1 MANTATAEAK
11 KTSAKKPAAKK
22 AAVKKNTKTGKKYL
36 VIVESPAKAA
46 TIGKFLGNNYKIE
59 ASMGHIRDMP
69 KSQMGIDFEND
80 FEPKYIT
87 IRGKGELLSKLRKDA
102 KTADKVY
109 LATDPDREGEAIS
122 WHLLHALNLGEE
134 KPISRITFNEITK
147 TAVKKSITEAR
158 DIDMDLVDAQQARRV
173 LDRMVGYTVS
183 DLLWKK
189 VKKGLSGGRVQ
200 SVALRLICDREEEI
214 RDFIPEEYWTLGAKL
229 KDDED
234 KSFEAKFYGKGNEK
248 IELANEGET
257 NAVLQGL
264 EDKEFQVKEVKTGS
278 RQKKPVAPFT
288 TSTMQQEASKHLNMA
303 TQKTMMIAQQLY
315 EGVNVKG
322 EGTVGLVSY
331 IRTDSFRISDEAYEA
346 AVAFIKETY
355 GEDFVNPE
363 RIIYKSK
370 GKTQDAHEAIRPTN
384 VNRTP
389 ESIKD
394 SLSKDQ
400 YRLYRLIWE
409 RFVASQMS
417 SAQYDT
423 LSVKLLAGEYSFRA
437 SGSHLRF
444 AGFLEVYNKG
454 EEEDEKVIPK
464 LTEGD
469 KLQAEKLLPEQHF
482 TQPPARFTDASLIK
496 TLEEIGVGRPS
507 TYAPTLTTIQARHY
521 VTKEAKN
528 LFPTELGELVNDIMR
543 HYFPDIVDIDFTAHM
558 EERLDDVEM
567 GKEEW
572 KQIIRDFY
580 PGFKESVEN
589 AVEKLEKVE
598 IKDEESDVVCEK
610 CGRKMVIKYG
620 RYGKFLAC
628 PGFPECQNAKPYFEE
643 AGVNCPECGGKVLI
657 KKTKKGRVYYGC
669 EHHPECGFMSWNKPT
684 GEKCPRCGAFL
695 EEKGRKNPK
704 IVCSNEK
711 CGYVQEKPVEETAE
725 A

>member
-1 MANTATAEAK
+1 MAKTATAEKEAK
-11 KTSAKKPAAKK
+11 KTTKKKATVKK
-22 AAVKKNTKTGKKYL
+22 AAKTGKKYL

-59 ASMGHIRDMP
+59 ASMGHVRDMP
-69 KSQMGIDFEND
+69 KSQMGIDFEHD

-87 IRGKGELLSKLRKDA
+87 IRGKGELLGKLRKDA
-102 KTADKVY
+102 KAADKVY

-173 LDRMVGYTVS
+173 LDRVVGYTIS

-200 SVALRLICDREEEI
+200 SVALRLICDREGEI
-214 RDFIPEEYWTLGAKL
+214 REFIPEEYWTLGAKL
-229 KDDED
+229 KDADG
-234 KSFEAKFYGKGNEK
+234 KVFEAKFYGKGETK
-248 IELANEGET
+248 TELANEAET
-257 NAVLQGL
+257 NEVLDGLKGKDFAVT
-264 EDKEFQVKEVKTGS
+264 DVKTGS

-355 GEDFVNPE
+355 GDAFVNPE
-363 RIIYKSK
+363 RIVYKSK

-384 VNRTP
+384 VSRTP

-400 YRLYRLIWE
+400 YRLYKLIWE

-417 SAQYDT
+417 PAVYDT
-423 LSVKLLAGEYSFRA
+423 LSVKLSAGDYTFRA
-437 SGSHLRF
+437 SGSRLRF
-444 AGFLEVYNKG
+444 SGFLEAYSKG

-464 LTEGD
+464 LTQGD
-469 KLQAEKLLPEQHF
+469 ILQAEQLLPEQHF
-482 TQPPARFTDASLIK
+482 TQPPARYTDASLIK

-528 LFPTELGELVNDIMR
+528 LFPTELGEMVDEIMKT
-543 HYFPDIVDIDFTAHM
+543 YFPDIVDIDFTANM
-558 EERLDDVEM
+558 EKRLDDAEM

-580 PGFKESVEN
+580 PDFKKSVEN
-589 AVEKLEKVE
+589 AAEKLEKIE
-598 IKDEESDVVCEK
+598 IKDEETDIICEK
-610 CGRKMVIKYG
+610 CGRNMVIKYG

-657 KKTKKGRVYYGC
+657 KKTKKGRIYYGC
-669 EHHPECGFMSWNKPT
+669 EHNGDGCDFMSWNKPT
-684 GEKCPRCGAFL
+684 GEKCPECGAFL

-711 CGYVQEKPVEETAE
+711 CGYMKEKPAEEE
-725 A
+725 NEE

>member
-1 MANTATAEAK
+1 MAKTATAEKEAK
-11 KTSAKKPAAKK
+11 KTTKKKATVKK
-22 AAVKKNTKTGKKYL
+22 AAKTGKKYL

-59 ASMGHIRDMP
+59 ASMGHVRDMP
-69 KSQMGIDFEND
+69 KSQMGIDFEHD

-87 IRGKGELLSKLRKDA
+87 IRGKGELLGKLRKDA
-102 KTADKVY
+102 KAADKVY

-173 LDRMVGYTVS
+173 LDRVVGYTIS

-200 SVALRLICDREEEI
+200 SVALRLICDREGEI
-214 RDFIPEEYWTLGAKL
+214 REFIPEEYWTLGAKL
-229 KDDED
+229 KDADG
-234 KSFEAKFYGKGNEK
+234 KGFEAKFYGKGETK
-248 IELANEGET
+248 TELANEAET
-257 NAVLQGL
+257 NEVLDGLKGKDFAVT
-264 EDKEFQVKEVKTGS
+264 DVKTGS

-355 GEDFVNPE
+355 GDAFVNPE
-363 RIIYKSK
+363 RIVYKSK

-384 VNRTP
+384 VSRTP

-400 YRLYRLIWE
+400 YRLYKLIWE

-417 SAQYDT
+417 PAVYDT
-423 LSVKLLAGEYSFRA
+423 LSVKLSAGDYTFRA
-437 SGSHLRF
+437 SGSRLRF
-444 AGFLEVYNKG
+444 SGFLEAYSKG

-464 LTEGD
+464 LTQGD
-469 KLQAEKLLPEQHF
+469 ILQAEQLLPEQHF
-482 TQPPARFTDASLIK
+482 TQPPARYTDASLIK

-528 LFPTELGELVNDIMR
+528 LFPTELGEMVDEIMKT
-543 HYFPDIVDIDFTAHM
+543 YFPDIVDIDFTANM
-558 EERLDDVEM
+558 EKRLDDVEM

-580 PGFKESVEN
+580 PDFKKSVEN
-589 AVEKLEKVE
+589 AAEKLEKIE
-598 IKDEESDVVCEK
+598 IKDEETDIICEK
-610 CGRKMVIKYG
+610 CGRNMVIKYG

-628 PGFPECQNAKPYFEE
+628 PGVPECQNAKPYFEE

-657 KKTKKGRVYYGC
+657 KKTKKGRIYYGC
-669 EHHPECGFMSWNKPT
+669 EHNGDGCDFMSWNKPT
-684 GEKCPRCGAFL
+684 GEKCPECGAFL

-711 CGYVQEKPVEETAE
+711 CGYMKEKPAEEE
-725 A
+725 NEE

>member
-1 MANTATAEAK
+1 MAKTATAEKEAK
-11 KTSAKKPAAKK
+11 KTTKKKATVKK
-22 AAVKKNTKTGKKYL
+22 AAKTGKKYL

-59 ASMGHIRDMP
+59 ASMGHVRDMP
-69 KSQMGIDFEND
+69 KSQMGIDFEHD

-87 IRGKGELLSKLRKDA
+87 IRGKGELLGKLRKDA
-102 KTADKVY
+102 KAADKVY

-173 LDRMVGYTVS
+173 LDRVVGYTIS

-200 SVALRLICDREEEI
+200 SVALRLICDREGEI
-214 RDFIPEEYWTLGAKL
+214 REFIPEEYWTLGAKL
-229 KDDED
+229 KDADG
-234 KSFEAKFYGKGNEK
+234 KVFEAKFYGKGETK
-248 IELANEGET
+248 TELANEAET
-257 NAVLQGL
+257 NEVLDGLKGKDFAVT
-264 EDKEFQVKEVKTGS
+264 DVKTGS

-355 GEDFVNPE
+355 GDAFVNPE
-363 RIIYKSK
+363 RIVYKSK

-384 VNRTP
+384 VSRTP

-400 YRLYRLIWE
+400 YRLYKLIWE

-417 SAQYDT
+417 PAVYDT
-423 LSVKLLAGEYSFRA
+423 LSVKLAAGDYTFRA
-437 SGSHLRF
+437 SGSRLRF
-444 AGFLEVYNKG
+444 SGFLEAYSKG

-464 LTEGD
+464 LTQGD
-469 KLQAEKLLPEQHF
+469 ILQAEQLLPEQHF
-482 TQPPARFTDASLIK
+482 TQPPARYTDASLIK

-528 LFPTELGELVNDIMR
+528 LFPTELGEMVDEIMKT
-543 HYFPDIVDIDFTAHM
+543 YFPDIVDIDFTANM
-558 EERLDDVEM
+558 EKRLDDVEM

-580 PGFKESVEN
+580 PDFKKSVEN
-589 AVEKLEKVE
+589 AAEKLEKIE
-598 IKDEESDVVCEK
+598 IKDEETDIVCEK
-610 CGRKMVIKYG
+610 CGRNMVIKYG

-657 KKTKKGRVYYGC
+657 KKTKKGRIYYGC
-669 EHHPECGFMSWNKPT
+669 EHNGDGCDFMSWNKPT
-684 GEKCPRCGAFL
+684 GEKCPECGAFL

-711 CGYVQEKPVEETAE
+711 CGYMKEKPSEEE
-725 A
+725 NEE

>member
-1 MANTATAEAK
+1 MAKTATAEKEAK
-11 KTSAKKPAAKK
+11 KTTKKKATVKK
-22 AAVKKNTKTGKKYL
+22 AAKTGKKYL

-59 ASMGHIRDMP
+59 ASMGHVRDMP
-69 KSQMGIDFEND
+69 KSQMGIDFEHD

-87 IRGKGELLSKLRKDA
+87 IRGKGELLGKLRKDA
-102 KTADKVY
+102 KAADKVY

-173 LDRMVGYTVS
+173 LDRVVGYTIS

-200 SVALRLICDREEEI
+200 SVALRLICDREGEI
-214 RDFIPEEYWTLGAKL
+214 REFIPEEYWTLGAKL
-229 KDDED
+229 KDADG
-234 KSFEAKFYGKGNEK
+234 KGFEAKFYGKGETK
-248 IELANEGET
+248 TELANEAET
-257 NAVLQGL
+257 NEVLDGLKGKDFAVT
-264 EDKEFQVKEVKTGS
+264 DVKTGS

-355 GEDFVNPE
+355 GDAFVNPE
-363 RIIYKSK
+363 RIVYKSK

-384 VNRTP
+384 VSRTP

-400 YRLYRLIWE
+400 YRLYKLIWE

-417 SAQYDT
+417 PAVYDT
-423 LSVKLLAGEYSFRA
+423 LSVKLSAGDYTFRA
-437 SGSHLRF
+437 SGSRLRF
-444 AGFLEVYNKG
+444 SGFLEAYSKG

-464 LTEGD
+464 LTQGD
-469 KLQAEKLLPEQHF
+469 ILQAEQLLPEQHF
-482 TQPPARFTDASLIK
+482 TQPPARYTDASLIK

-528 LFPTELGELVNDIMR
+528 LFPTELGEMVDEIMKT
-543 HYFPDIVDIDFTAHM
+543 YFPDIVDIDFTANM
-558 EERLDDVEM
+558 EKRLDDVEM

-580 PGFKESVEN
+580 PDFKKSVEN
-589 AVEKLEKVE
+589 AAEKLEKIE
-598 IKDEESDVVCEK
+598 IKDEETDIVCEK
-610 CGRKMVIKYG
+610 CGRNMVIKYG

-657 KKTKKGRVYYGC
+657 KKTKRGRIYYGC
-669 EHHPECGFMSWNKPT
+669 EHNGDGCDFMSWSKPT
-684 GEKCPRCGAFL
+684 GEKCPECGAFL

-711 CGYVQEKPVEETAE
+711 CGYMKEKPAEEE
-725 A
+725 NEE

>member
-1 MANTATAEAK
+1 MAKTATAEKEAK
-11 KTSAKKPAAKK
+11 KTTKKKATVKK
-22 AAVKKNTKTGKKYL
+22 AAKTGKKYL

-59 ASMGHIRDMP
+59 ASMGHVRDMP
-69 KSQMGIDFEND
+69 KSQMGIDFEHD

-87 IRGKGELLSKLRKDA
+87 IRGKGELLGKLRKDA
-102 KTADKVY
+102 KAADKVY

-173 LDRMVGYTVS
+173 LDRVVGYTIS

-200 SVALRLICDREEEI
+200 SVALRLICDREGEI
-214 RDFIPEEYWTLGAKL
+214 REFIPEEYWTLGAKL
-229 KDDED
+229 KDADG
-234 KSFEAKFYGKGNEK
+234 KGFEAKFYGKGETK
-248 IELANEGET
+248 TELANEAET
-257 NAVLQGL
+257 NEVLDGLKGKDFAVT
-264 EDKEFQVKEVKTGS
+264 DVKTGS

-315 EGVNVKG
+315 EGVNVKD

-355 GEDFVNPE
+355 GDAFVNPE
-363 RIIYKSK
+363 RIVYKSK

-384 VNRTP
+384 VSRTP

-400 YRLYRLIWE
+400 YRLYKLIWE

-417 SAQYDT
+417 PAVYDT
-423 LSVKLLAGEYSFRA
+423 LSVKLSAGDYTFRA
-437 SGSHLRF
+437 SGSRLRF
-444 AGFLEVYNKG
+444 SGFLEAYSKG

-464 LTEGD
+464 LTQGD
-469 KLQAEKLLPEQHF
+469 ILQAEQLLPEQHF
-482 TQPPARFTDASLIK
+482 TQPPARYTDASLIK

-528 LFPTELGELVNDIMR
+528 LFPTELGEMVDEIMKT
-543 HYFPDIVDIDFTAHM
+543 YFPDIVDIDFTANM
-558 EERLDDVEM
+558 EKRLDDVEM

-580 PGFKESVEN
+580 PDFKKSVEN
-589 AVEKLEKVE
+589 AAEKLEKIE
-598 IKDEESDVVCEK
+598 IKDEETDIICEK
-610 CGRKMVIKYG
+610 CGRNMVIKYG

-657 KKTKKGRVYYGC
+657 KKTKKGRIYYGC
-669 EHHPECGFMSWNKPT
+669 EHNGDGCDFMSWNKPT
-684 GEKCPRCGAFL
+684 GEKCPECGAFL

-711 CGYVQEKPVEETAE
+711 CGYMKEKPAEEE
-725 A
+725 NEE

>member
-1 MANTATAEAK
+1 MAKTATAEKEAK
-11 KTSAKKPAAKK
+11 KTTKKKATVKK
-22 AAVKKNTKTGKKYL
+22 AAKTGKKYL

-59 ASMGHIRDMP
+59 ASMGHVRDMP
-69 KSQMGIDFEND
+69 KSQMGIDFEHD

-87 IRGKGELLSKLRKDA
+87 IRGKGELLGKLRKDA
-102 KTADKVY
+102 KAADKVY

-173 LDRMVGYTVS
+173 LDRVVGYTIS

-200 SVALRLICDREEEI
+200 SVALRLICDREGEI
-214 RDFIPEEYWTLGAKL
+214 REFIPEEYWTLGAKL
-229 KDDED
+229 KDADG
-234 KSFEAKFYGKGNEK
+234 KVFEAKFYGKGETK
-248 IELANEGET
+248 TELANEAET
-257 NAVLQGL
+257 NEVLDGLKGKDFAVT
-264 EDKEFQVKEVKTGS
+264 DVKTGS

-355 GEDFVNPE
+355 GDAFVNPE
-363 RIIYKSK
+363 RIVYKSK

-384 VNRTP
+384 VSRTP
-389 ESIKD
+389 ESITD

-400 YRLYRLIWE
+400 YRLYKLIWE

-417 SAQYDT
+417 PAVYDT
-423 LSVKLLAGEYSFRA
+423 LSVKLSAGDYTFRA
-437 SGSHLRF
+437 SGSRLRF
-444 AGFLEVYNKG
+444 SGFLEAYSKG

-464 LTEGD
+464 LTQGD
-469 KLQAEKLLPEQHF
+469 ILQAEQLLPEQHF
-482 TQPPARFTDASLIK
+482 TQPPARYTDASLIK

-528 LFPTELGELVNDIMR
+528 LFPTELGEMVDEIMKT
-543 HYFPDIVDIDFTAHM
+543 YFPDIVDIDFTANM
-558 EERLDDVEM
+558 EKRLDDVEM

-580 PGFKESVEN
+580 PDFKKSVEN
-589 AVEKLEKVE
+589 AAEKLEKIE
-598 IKDEESDVVCEK
+598 IKDEETDIICEK
-610 CGRKMVIKYG
+610 CGRNMVIKYG

-657 KKTKKGRVYYGC
+657 KKTKKGRIYYGC
-669 EHHPECGFMSWNKPT
+669 EHNGDGCDFMSWNKPT
-684 GEKCPRCGAFL
+684 GEKCPECGAFL

-711 CGYVQEKPVEETAE
+711 CGYMKEKPAEEE
-725 A
+725 NEE

>member
-1 MANTATAEAK
+1 MAKTATAEKEAK
-11 KTSAKKPAAKK
+11 KTTKKKATVKK
-22 AAVKKNTKTGKKYL
+22 AAKTGKKYL

-59 ASMGHIRDMP
+59 ASMGHVRDMP
-69 KSQMGIDFEND
+69 KSQMGIDFEHD

-87 IRGKGELLSKLRKDA
+87 IRGKGELLGKLRKDA
-102 KTADKVY
+102 KAADKVY

-147 TAVKKSITEAR
+147 TAVKKSITAAR

-173 LDRMVGYTVS
+173 LDRVVGYTIS

-200 SVALRLICDREEEI
+200 SVALRLICDREGEI
-214 RDFIPEEYWTLGAKL
+214 REFIPEEYWTLGAKL
-229 KDDED
+229 KDADG
-234 KSFEAKFYGKGNEK
+234 KGFEAKFYGKGETK
-248 IELANEGET
+248 TELANEAET
-257 NAVLQGL
+257 NEVLDGLKGKDFAVT
-264 EDKEFQVKEVKTGS
+264 DVKTGS

-355 GEDFVNPE
+355 GDAFVNPE
-363 RIIYKSK
+363 RIVYKSK

-384 VNRTP
+384 VSRTP

-400 YRLYRLIWE
+400 YRLYKLIWE

-417 SAQYDT
+417 PAVYDT
-423 LSVKLLAGEYSFRA
+423 LSVKLSAGDYTFRA
-437 SGSHLRF
+437 SGSRLRF
-444 AGFLEVYNKG
+444 SGFLEAYSKG

-464 LTEGD
+464 LTQGD
-469 KLQAEKLLPEQHF
+469 ILQAEQLLPEQHF
-482 TQPPARFTDASLIK
+482 TQPPARYTDASLIK

-528 LFPTELGELVNDIMR
+528 LFPTELGEMVDEIMKT
-543 HYFPDIVDIDFTAHM
+543 YFPDIVDIDFTANM
-558 EERLDDVEM
+558 EKRLDDVEM

-580 PGFKESVEN
+580 PDFKKSVEN
-589 AVEKLEKVE
+589 AAEKLEKIE
-598 IKDEESDVVCEK
+598 IKDEETDIVCEK
-610 CGRKMVIKYG
+610 CGRNMVIKYG

-657 KKTKKGRVYYGC
+657 KKTKRGRIYYGC
-669 EHHPECGFMSWNKPT
+669 EHNGDGCDFMSWNKPT
-684 GEKCPRCGAFL
+684 GEKCPECGAFL

-711 CGYVQEKPVEETAE
+711 CGYMKEKPAEEE
-725 A
+725 NEE

>member
-1 MANTATAEAK
+1 MAKTATAEKEAK
-11 KTSAKKPAAKK
+11 KTTKKKATVKK
-22 AAVKKNTKTGKKYL
+22 AAKTGKKYL

-59 ASMGHIRDMP
+59 ASMGHVRDMP
-69 KSQMGIDFEND
+69 KSQMGIDFEHD

-87 IRGKGELLSKLRKDA
+87 IRGKGELLGKLRKDA
-102 KTADKVY
+102 KAADKVY

-173 LDRMVGYTVS
+173 LDRVVGYTIS

-200 SVALRLICDREEEI
+200 SVALRLICDREGEI
-214 RDFIPEEYWTLGAKL
+214 CEFIPEEYWTLGAKL
-229 KDDED
+229 KDADG
-234 KSFEAKFYGKGNEK
+234 KVFEAKFYGKGETK
-248 IELANEGET
+248 TELANEAET
-257 NAVLQGL
+257 NEVLDGLKDKDFAVT
-264 EDKEFQVKEVKTGS
+264 DVKTGS

-355 GEDFVNPE
+355 GDAFVNPE
-363 RIIYKSK
+363 RIVYKSK

-384 VNRTP
+384 VSRTP

-400 YRLYRLIWE
+400 YRLYKLIWE

-417 SAQYDT
+417 PAVYDT
-423 LSVKLLAGEYSFRA
+423 LSVKLAAGDYTFRA
-437 SGSHLRF
+437 SGSRLRF
-444 AGFLEVYNKG
+444 SGFLEAYSKG

-464 LTEGD
+464 LTQGD
-469 KLQAEKLLPEQHF
+469 ILQAEQLLPEQHF
-482 TQPPARFTDASLIK
+482 TQPPARYTDASLIK

-528 LFPTELGELVNDIMR
+528 LFPTELGEMVDEIMKT
-543 HYFPDIVDIDFTAHM
+543 YFPDIVDIDFTANM
-558 EERLDDVEM
+558 EKRLDDVEM

-580 PGFKESVEN
+580 PDFKKSVEN
-589 AVEKLEKVE
+589 AAEKLEKIE
-598 IKDEESDVVCEK
+598 IKDEETDIVCEK
-610 CGRKMVIKYG
+610 CGRNMVIKYG

-657 KKTKKGRVYYGC
+657 KKTKKGRIYYGC
-669 EHHPECGFMSWNKPT
+669 EHNGDGCDFMSWNKPT
-684 GEKCPRCGAFL
+684 GEKCPECGAFL

-711 CGYVQEKPVEETAE
+711 CGYMKEKPVEEE
-725 A
+725 NEE

>member
-1 MANTATAEAK
+1 MAKTATAEKEAK
-11 KTSAKKPAAKK
+11 KTTKKKATVKK
-22 AAVKKNTKTGKKYL
+22 AAKTGKKYL

-59 ASMGHIRDMP
+59 ASMGHVRDMP
-69 KSQMGIDFEND
+69 KSQMGIDFEHD

-87 IRGKGELLSKLRKDA
+87 IRGKGELLGKLRKDA
-102 KTADKVY
+102 KAADKVY

-173 LDRMVGYTVS
+173 LDRVVGYTIS

-200 SVALRLICDREEEI
+200 SVALRLICDREGEI
-214 RDFIPEEYWTLGAKL
+214 REFIPEEYWTLGAKL
-229 KDDED
+229 KDADG
-234 KSFEAKFYGKGNEK
+234 KVFEAKFYGKGETK
-248 IELANEGET
+248 TELANEAET
-257 NAVLQGL
+257 NEVLDGLKGKDFAVT
-264 EDKEFQVKEVKTGS
+264 DVKTGS

-355 GEDFVNPE
+355 GDAFVNPE
-363 RIIYKSK
+363 RIVYKSK

-384 VNRTP
+384 VSRTP

-400 YRLYRLIWE
+400 YRLYKLIWE

-417 SAQYDT
+417 PAVYDT
-423 LSVKLLAGEYSFRA
+423 LSVKLSAGDYTFRA
-437 SGSHLRF
+437 SGSRLRF
-444 AGFLEVYNKG
+444 SGFLEAYSKG

-464 LTEGD
+464 LTQGD
-469 KLQAEKLLPEQHF
+469 ILQAEHLLPEQHF
-482 TQPPARFTDASLIK
+482 TQPPARYTDASLIK

-528 LFPTELGELVNDIMR
+528 LFPTELGEMVDEIMKT
-543 HYFPDIVDIDFTAHM
+543 YFPDIVDIDFTANM
-558 EERLDDVEM
+558 EKRLDDVEM

-580 PGFKESVEN
+580 PDFKKSVEN
-589 AVEKLEKVE
+589 AAEKLEKIE
-598 IKDEESDVVCEK
+598 IKDEETDIVCEK
-610 CGRKMVIKYG
+610 CGRNMVIKYG

-657 KKTKKGRVYYGC
+657 KKTKRGRIYYGC
-669 EHHPECGFMSWNKPT
+669 EHNGDGCDFMSWNKPT
-684 GEKCPRCGAFL
+684 GEKCPECGAFL

-711 CGYVQEKPVEETAE
+711 CGYMKEKPAEEE
-725 A
+725 NEE

>member
-1 MANTATAEAK
+1 MAKTATAEKEAK
-11 KTSAKKPAAKK
+11 KTTKKKATVKK
-22 AAVKKNTKTGKKYL
+22 AAKTGKKYL

-59 ASMGHIRDMP
+59 ASMGHVRDMP
-69 KSQMGIDFEND
+69 KSQMGIDFEHD

-87 IRGKGELLSKLRKDA
+87 IRGKGELLGKLRKDA
-102 KTADKVY
+102 KAADKVY

-173 LDRMVGYTVS
+173 LDRVVGYTIS

-200 SVALRLICDREEEI
+200 SVALRLICDREGEI
-214 RDFIPEEYWTLGAKL
+214 REFIPEEYWTLGAKL
-229 KDDED
+229 KDADG
-234 KSFEAKFYGKGNEK
+234 KGFEAKFYGKGETK
-248 IELANEGET
+248 TELANEAET
-257 NAVLQGL
+257 NEVLDGLKGKDFAVT
-264 EDKEFQVKEVKTGS
+264 DVKTGS

-355 GEDFVNPE
+355 GDAFVNPE
-363 RIIYKSK
+363 RIVYKSK

-384 VNRTP
+384 VSRTP

-400 YRLYRLIWE
+400 YRLYKLIWE

-417 SAQYDT
+417 PAVYDT
-423 LSVKLLAGEYSFRA
+423 LSVKLSAGDYTFRA
-437 SGSHLRF
+437 SGSRLRF
-444 AGFLEVYNKG
+444 SGFLEAYSKG

-464 LTEGD
+464 LTQGD
-469 KLQAEKLLPEQHF
+469 ILQAEQLLPEQHF
-482 TQPPARFTDASLIK
+482 TQPPARYTDASLIK

-528 LFPTELGELVNDIMR
+528 LFPTELGEMVDEIMKT
-543 HYFPDIVDIDFTAHM
+543 YFPDIVDIDFTANM
-558 EERLDDVEM
+558 EKRLDDVEM

-580 PGFKESVEN
+580 PDFKKSVEN
-589 AVEKLEKVE
+589 AAEKLEKIE
-598 IKDEESDVVCEK
+598 IKDEETDIVCEK
-610 CGRKMVIKYG
+610 CGRNMVIKYG

-657 KKTKKGRVYYGC
+657 KKTKRGRIYYGC
-669 EHHPECGFMSWNKPT
+669 EHNGDGCDFMSWNKPM
-684 GEKCPRCGAFL
+684 GEKCPECGAFL

-711 CGYVQEKPVEETAE
+711 CGYMKEKPAEEE
-725 A
+725 NEE

>member
-1 MANTATAEAK
+1 MAKTATAEKEAK
-11 KTSAKKPAAKK
+11 KTTKKKATVKK
-22 AAVKKNTKTGKKYL
+22 AAKTGKKYL

-59 ASMGHIRDMP
+59 ASMGHVRDMP
-69 KSQMGIDFEND
+69 KSQMGIDFEHD

-87 IRGKGELLSKLRKDA
+87 IRGKGELLGKLRKDA
-102 KTADKVY
+102 KAADKVY

-173 LDRMVGYTVS
+173 LDRVVGYTIS

-200 SVALRLICDREEEI
+200 SVALRLICDREGEI
-214 RDFIPEEYWTLGAKL
+214 REFIPEEYWTLGAKL
-229 KDDED
+229 KDADG
-234 KSFEAKFYGKGNEK
+234 KGFEAKFYGKGETK
-248 IELANEGET
+248 TELANEAET
-257 NAVLQGL
+257 NEVLDGLKGKDFAVT
-264 EDKEFQVKEVKTGS
+264 DVKTGS

-346 AVAFIKETY
+346 AVAFIKEPY
-355 GEDFVNPE
+355 GDAFVNPE
-363 RIIYKSK
+363 RIVYKSK

-384 VNRTP
+384 VSRTP

-400 YRLYRLIWE
+400 YRLYKLIWE

-417 SAQYDT
+417 PAVYDT
-423 LSVKLLAGEYSFRA
+423 LSVKLSAGDYTFRA
-437 SGSHLRF
+437 SGSRLRF
-444 AGFLEVYNKG
+444 SGFLEAYSKG

-464 LTEGD
+464 LTQGD
-469 KLQAEKLLPEQHF
+469 ILQAEQLLPEQHF
-482 TQPPARFTDASLIK
+482 TQPPARYTDASLIK

-528 LFPTELGELVNDIMR
+528 LFPTELGEMVDEIMKT
-543 HYFPDIVDIDFTAHM
+543 YFPDIVDIDFTANM
-558 EERLDDVEM
+558 EKRLDDVEM

-580 PGFKESVEN
+580 PDFKKSVEN
-589 AVEKLEKVE
+589 AAEKLEKIE
-598 IKDEESDVVCEK
+598 IKDEETDIVCEK
-610 CGRKMVIKYG
+610 CGRNMVIKYG

-657 KKTKKGRVYYGC
+657 KKTKKGRIYYGC
-669 EHHPECGFMSWNKPT
+669 EHNGDGCDFMSWNKPT
-684 GEKCPRCGAFL
+684 GEKCPECGAFL

-711 CGYVQEKPVEETAE
+711 CGYMKEKPTEEE
-725 A
+725 NEE

>member
-1 MANTATAEAK
+1 MAKTATAEKEAK
-11 KTSAKKPAAKK
+11 KTTKKKATVKK
-22 AAVKKNTKTGKKYL
+22 AAKTGKKYL

-59 ASMGHIRDMP
+59 ASMGHVRDMP
-69 KSQMGIDFEND
+69 KSQMGIDFEHD

-87 IRGKGELLSKLRKDA
+87 IRGKGELLGKLRKDA
-102 KTADKVY
+102 KAADKVY

-173 LDRMVGYTVS
+173 LDRVVGYTIS

-200 SVALRLICDREEEI
+200 SVALRLICDREGEI
-214 RDFIPEEYWTLGAKL
+214 REFIPEEYWTLGAKL
-229 KDDED
+229 KDADG
-234 KSFEAKFYGKGNEK
+234 KVFEAKFYGKGETK
-248 IELANEGET
+248 TELANEAET
-257 NAVLQGL
+257 NEVLDGLKGKDFAVT
-264 EDKEFQVKEVKTGS
+264 DVKTGS

-355 GEDFVNPE
+355 GDAFVNPE
-363 RIIYKSK
+363 RIVYKSK

-384 VNRTP
+384 VSRTP

-400 YRLYRLIWE
+400 YRLYKLIWE

-417 SAQYDT
+417 PAVYDT
-423 LSVKLLAGEYSFRA
+423 LSVKLSAGNYTFRA
-437 SGSHLRF
+437 SGSRLRF
-444 AGFLEVYNKG
+444 SGFLEAYSKG

-464 LTEGD
+464 LTQGD
-469 KLQAEKLLPEQHF
+469 ILQAEQLLPEQHF
-482 TQPPARFTDASLIK
+482 TQPPARYTDASLIK

-528 LFPTELGELVNDIMR
+528 LFPTELGEMVDEIMKT
-543 HYFPDIVDIDFTAHM
+543 YFPDIVDIDFTANM
-558 EERLDDVEM
+558 EKRLDDVEM

-580 PGFKESVEN
+580 PDFKKSVEN
-589 AVEKLEKVE
+589 AAEKLEKIE
-598 IKDEESDVVCEK
+598 IKDEETDIICEK
-610 CGRKMVIKYG
+610 CGRNMVIKYG

-657 KKTKKGRVYYGC
+657 KKTKKGRIYYGC
-669 EHHPECGFMSWNKPT
+669 EHNGDGCDFMSWNKPT
-684 GEKCPRCGAFL
+684 GEKCPECGAFL

-711 CGYVQEKPVEETAE
+711 CGYMKEKPAEEE
-725 A
+725 NEE

>member
-1 MANTATAEAK
+1 
-11 KTSAKKPAAKK
+11 
-22 AAVKKNTKTGKKYL
+22 
-36 VIVESPAKAA
+36 
-46 TIGKFLGNNYKIE
+46 
-59 ASMGHIRDMP
+59 
-69 KSQMGIDFEND
+69 
-80 FEPKYIT
+80 
-87 IRGKGELLSKLRKDA
+87 
-102 KTADKVY
+102 
-109 LATDPDREGEAIS
+109 
-122 WHLLHALNLGEE
+122 
-134 KPISRITFNEITK
+134 
-147 TAVKKSITEAR
+147 
-158 DIDMDLVDAQQARRV
+158 MDLVDAQQARRM
-173 LDRMVGYTVS
+173 LDRMVGYRIS
-183 DLLWKK
+183 PLLWSK
-189 VKKGLSGGRVQ
+189 VKRGLSAGRVQ
-200 SVALRLICDREEEI
+200 SVALRLICDREGEI
-214 RDFIPEEYWTLGAKL
+214 REFIPEEYWTLGAKL
-229 KDDED
+229 KDADG
-234 KSFEAKFYGKGNEK
+234 KGFEAKFYGKGETK
-248 IELANEGET
+248 TELANEAET
-257 NAVLQGL
+257 NEVLDGLKGKDFAVT
-264 EDKEFQVKEVKTGS
+264 DVKTGS

-355 GEDFVNPE
+355 GDAFVNPE
-363 RIIYKSK
+363 RIVYKSK

-384 VNRTP
+384 VSRTP

-400 YRLYRLIWE
+400 YRLYKLIWE

-417 SAQYDT
+417 PAVYDT
-423 LSVKLLAGEYSFRA
+423 LSVKLSAGDYTFRA
-437 SGSHLRF
+437 SGSRLRF
-444 AGFLEVYNKG
+444 SGFLEAYSKG

-464 LTEGD
+464 LTQGD
-469 KLQAEKLLPEQHF
+469 ILQAEQLLPEQHF
-482 TQPPARFTDASLIK
+482 TQPPARYTDASLIK

-528 LFPTELGELVNDIMR
+528 LFPTELGEMVDEIMKT
-543 HYFPDIVDIDFTAHM
+543 YFPDIVDIDFTANM
-558 EERLDDVEM
+558 EKRLDDVEM

-580 PGFKESVEN
+580 PDFKKSVEN
-589 AVEKLEKVE
+589 AAEKLEKIE
-598 IKDEESDVVCEK
+598 IKDEETDIICEK
-610 CGRKMVIKYG
+610 CGRNMVIKYG

-657 KKTKKGRVYYGC
+657 KKTKKGRIYYGC
-669 EHHPECGFMSWNKPT
+669 EHNGDGCDFMSWNKPT
-684 GEKCPRCGAFL
+684 GEKCPECGAFL

-711 CGYVQEKPVEETAE
+711 CGYMKEKPAEEE
-725 A
+725 NEE

>member
-1 MANTATAEAK
+1 MAKTATAEKEAK
-11 KTSAKKPAAKK
+11 KTTKKKATVKK
-22 AAVKKNTKTGKKYL
+22 AAKTGKKYL

-59 ASMGHIRDMP
+59 ASMGHVRDMP
-69 KSQMGIDFEND
+69 KSQMGIDFEHD

-87 IRGKGELLSKLRKDA
+87 IRGKGELLGKLRKDA
-102 KTADKVY
+102 KAADKVY

-173 LDRMVGYTVS
+173 LDRVVGYTIS

-200 SVALRLICDREEEI
+200 SVALRLICDREGEI
-214 RDFIPEEYWTLGAKL
+214 REFIPEEYWTLGAKL
-229 KDDED
+229 KDADG
-234 KSFEAKFYGKGNEK
+234 KVFEAKFYGKGETK
-248 IELANEGET
+248 AELANEAET
-257 NAVLQGL
+257 NEVLDGLKGRDFAVT
-264 EDKEFQVKEVKTGS
+264 DVKTGS

-331 IRTDSFRISDEAYEA
+331 IRTDSFRISDEAYEV

-355 GEDFVNPE
+355 GDAFVNPE
-363 RIIYKSK
+363 RIVYKSK

-384 VNRTP
+384 VSRTP

-400 YRLYRLIWE
+400 YRLYKLIWE

-417 SAQYDT
+417 PAVYDT
-423 LSVKLLAGEYSFRA
+423 LSVKLAAGDYTFRA
-437 SGSHLRF
+437 SGSRLRF
-444 AGFLEVYNKG
+444 SGFLEAYSKG

-464 LTEGD
+464 LTQGD
-469 KLQAEKLLPEQHF
+469 ILQAEQLLPEQHF
-482 TQPPARFTDASLIK
+482 TQPPARYTDASLIK

-528 LFPTELGELVNDIMR
+528 LFPTELGEMVDEIMKT
-543 HYFPDIVDIDFTAHM
+543 YFPDIVDIDFTANM
-558 EERLDDVEM
+558 EKRLDDVEM

-580 PGFKESVEN
+580 PDFKKSVEN
-589 AVEKLEKVE
+589 AAEKLEKIE
-598 IKDEESDVVCEK
+598 IKDEETDIVCEK
-610 CGRKMVIKYG
+610 CGRNMVIKYG

-657 KKTKKGRVYYGC
+657 KKTKKGRIYYGC
-669 EHHPECGFMSWNKPT
+669 EHNGDGCDFMSWNKPT
-684 GEKCPRCGAFL
+684 GEKCPECGAFL

-711 CGYVQEKPVEETAE
+711 CGYMKEKPAEEE
-725 A
+725 NEE

>member
-1 MANTATAEAK
+1 MAKTATAEKEAK
-11 KTSAKKPAAKK
+11 KTTKKKATVKK
-22 AAVKKNTKTGKKYL
+22 AAKTGKKYL

-59 ASMGHIRDMP
+59 ASMGHVRDMP
-69 KSQMGIDFEND
+69 KSQMGIDFEHD

-87 IRGKGELLSKLRKDA
+87 IRGKGELLGKLRKDA
-102 KTADKVY
+102 KAADKVY

-173 LDRMVGYTVS
+173 LDRVVGYTIS

-200 SVALRLICDREEEI
+200 SVALRLICNREGEI
-214 RDFIPEEYWTLGAKL
+214 REFIPEEYWTLGAKL
-229 KDDED
+229 KDADG
-234 KSFEAKFYGKGNEK
+234 KGFEAKFYGKGETK
-248 IELANEGET
+248 TELANEAET
-257 NAVLQGL
+257 NEVLDGLKGKDFAVT
-264 EDKEFQVKEVKTGS
+264 DVKTGS

-355 GEDFVNPE
+355 GDAFVNPE
-363 RIIYKSK
+363 RIVYKSK

-384 VNRTP
+384 VSRTP

-400 YRLYRLIWE
+400 YRLYKLIWE

-417 SAQYDT
+417 PAVYDT
-423 LSVKLLAGEYSFRA
+423 LSVKLSAGDYTFRA
-437 SGSHLRF
+437 SGSRLRF
-444 AGFLEVYNKG
+444 SGFLEAYSKG

-464 LTEGD
+464 LTQGD
-469 KLQAEKLLPEQHF
+469 ILQAEQLLPEQHF
-482 TQPPARFTDASLIK
+482 TQPPARYTDASLIK

-528 LFPTELGELVNDIMR
+528 LFPTELGEMVDEIMKT
-543 HYFPDIVDIDFTAHM
+543 YFPDIVDIDFTANM
-558 EERLDDVEM
+558 EKRLDDVEM

-580 PGFKESVEN
+580 PDFKKSVEN
-589 AVEKLEKVE
+589 AAEKLEKIE
-598 IKDEESDVVCEK
+598 IKDEETDIVCEK
-610 CGRKMVIKYG
+610 CGRNMVIKYG

-657 KKTKKGRVYYGC
+657 KKTKKGRIYYGC
-669 EHHPECGFMSWNKPT
+669 EHNGDGCDFMSWNKPT
-684 GEKCPRCGAFL
+684 GEKCPECGAFL

-711 CGYVQEKPVEETAE
+711 CGYMKEKPTEEE
-725 A
+725 NEE

>member
-1 MANTATAEAK
+1 MAKTATAEKEAK
-11 KTSAKKPAAKK
+11 KTTKKKATVKK
-22 AAVKKNTKTGKKYL
+22 AAKTGKKYL

-59 ASMGHIRDMP
+59 ASMGHVRDMP
-69 KSQMGIDFEND
+69 KSQMGIDFEHD

-87 IRGKGELLSKLRKDA
+87 IRGKGELLGKLRKDA
-102 KTADKVY
+102 KAADKVY

-173 LDRMVGYTVS
+173 LDRVVGYTIS

-200 SVALRLICDREEEI
+200 SVALRLICDREGEI
-214 RDFIPEEYWTLGAKL
+214 REFIPEEYWTLGAKL
-229 KDDED
+229 KDADG
-234 KSFEAKFYGKGNEK
+234 KGFEAKFYGKGETK
-248 IELANEGET
+248 TELANEAET
-257 NAVLQGL
+257 NEVLDGLKGKDFAVT
-264 EDKEFQVKEVKTGS
+264 DVKTGS

-331 IRTDSFRISDEAYEA
+331 IRTDSFCISDEAYEA

-355 GEDFVNPE
+355 GDAFVNPE
-363 RIIYKSK
+363 RIVYKSK

-384 VNRTP
+384 VSRTP

-400 YRLYRLIWE
+400 YRLYKLIWE

-417 SAQYDT
+417 PAVYDT
-423 LSVKLLAGEYSFRA
+423 LSVKLSAGDYTFRA
-437 SGSHLRF
+437 SGSRLRF
-444 AGFLEVYNKG
+444 SGFLEAYSKG

-464 LTEGD
+464 LTQGD
-469 KLQAEKLLPEQHF
+469 ILQAEQLLPEQHF
-482 TQPPARFTDASLIK
+482 TQPPARYTDASLIK

-528 LFPTELGELVNDIMR
+528 LFPTELGEMVDEIMKT
-543 HYFPDIVDIDFTAHM
+543 YFPDIVDIDFTANM
-558 EERLDDVEM
+558 EKRLDDVEM

-580 PGFKESVEN
+580 PDFKKSVEN
-589 AVEKLEKVE
+589 AAEKLEKIE
-598 IKDEESDVVCEK
+598 IKDEETDIVCEK
-610 CGRKMVIKYG
+610 CGRNMVIKYG

-657 KKTKKGRVYYGC
+657 KKTKRGRIYYGC
-669 EHHPECGFMSWNKPT
+669 EHNGDGCDFMSWNKPT
-684 GEKCPRCGAFL
+684 GEKCPECGAFL

-711 CGYVQEKPVEETAE
+711 CGYMKEKPAEEE
-725 A
+725 NEE

>member
-1 MANTATAEAK
+1 MAKTATAEKEAK
-11 KTSAKKPAAKK
+11 KTTKKKATVKK
-22 AAVKKNTKTGKKYL
+22 AAKTGKKYL

-59 ASMGHIRDMP
+59 ASMGHVRDMP
-69 KSQMGIDFEND
+69 KSQMGIDFEHD

-87 IRGKGELLSKLRKDA
+87 IRGKGELLGKLRKDA
-102 KTADKVY
+102 KAADKVY

-173 LDRMVGYTVS
+173 LDRVVGYTIS

-200 SVALRLICDREEEI
+200 SVALRLICDREGEI
-214 RDFIPEEYWTLGAKL
+214 REFIPEEYWTLGAKL
-229 KDDED
+229 KDADG
-234 KSFEAKFYGKGNEK
+234 KVFEAKFYGKGETK
-248 IELANEGET
+248 TELANEAET
-257 NAVLQGL
+257 NEVLDGLKGKDFAVT
-264 EDKEFQVKEVKTGS
+264 DVKTGS

-355 GEDFVNPE
+355 GDAFVNPE
-363 RIIYKSK
+363 RIVYKSK

-384 VNRTP
+384 VSRTP

-400 YRLYRLIWE
+400 YRLYKLIWE

-417 SAQYDT
+417 PAVYDT
-423 LSVKLLAGEYSFRA
+423 LSVKLSAGDYTFRA
-437 SGSHLRF
+437 SGSRLRF
-444 AGFLEVYNKG
+444 SGFLEAYSKG

-464 LTEGD
+464 LTQGD
-469 KLQAEKLLPEQHF
+469 ILQAEQLLPEQHF
-482 TQPPARFTDASLIK
+482 TQPPARYTDASLIK

-528 LFPTELGELVNDIMR
+528 LFPTELGEMVDEIMKT
-543 HYFPDIVDIDFTAHM
+543 YFPDIVDIDFTANM
-558 EERLDDVEM
+558 EKRLDDVEM

-580 PGFKESVEN
+580 PDFKKSVEN
-589 AVEKLEKVE
+589 AAEKLEKIE
-598 IKDEESDVVCEK
+598 IKDEETDIICEK
-610 CGRKMVIKYG
+610 CGRNMVIKYG

-657 KKTKKGRVYYGC
+657 KKTKRGRIYYGC
-669 EHHPECGFMSWNKPT
+669 EHNGDGCDFMSWNKPT
-684 GEKCPRCGAFL
+684 GEKCPECGAFL

-711 CGYVQEKPVEETAE
+711 CGYMKEKPAEEE
-725 A
+725 NEE

>member
-1 MANTATAEAK
+1 MAKTATAEKEAK
-11 KTSAKKPAAKK
+11 KTTKKK
-22 AAVKKNTKTGKKYL
+22 ATVKKTAKTGKKYL

-59 ASMGHIRDMP
+59 ASMGHVRDMP
-69 KSQMGIDFEND
+69 KSQMGIDFEHD

-87 IRGKGELLSKLRKDA
+87 IRGKGELLGKLRKDA
-102 KTADKVY
+102 KAADKVY

-173 LDRMVGYTVS
+173 LDRVVGYTIS

-200 SVALRLICDREEEI
+200 SVALRLICDREGEI
-214 RDFIPEEYWTLGAKL
+214 REFIPEEYWTLGAKL
-229 KDDED
+229 KDADG
-234 KSFEAKFYGKGNEK
+234 KVFEAKFYGKGETK
-248 IELANEGET
+248 TELANEAET
-257 NAVLQGL
+257 NEVLDGLKDKDFAVT
-264 EDKEFQVKEVKTGS
+264 DVKTGS

-355 GEDFVNPE
+355 GDAFVNPE
-363 RIIYKSK
+363 RIVYKSK

-384 VNRTP
+384 VSRTP

-400 YRLYRLIWE
+400 YRLYKLIWE

-417 SAQYDT
+417 PAVYDT
-423 LSVKLLAGEYSFRA
+423 LSVKLAAGDYTFRA
-437 SGSHLRF
+437 SGSRLRF
-444 AGFLEVYNKG
+444 SGFLEAYSKG
-454 EEEDEKVIPK
+454 EEEDEKIIPK
-464 LTEGD
+464 LTQGD
-469 KLQAEKLLPEQHF
+469 ILQAEQLLPEQHF
-482 TQPPARFTDASLIK
+482 TQPPARYTDASLIK

-528 LFPTELGELVNDIMR
+528 LFPTELGEMVDEIMKT
-543 HYFPDIVDIDFTAHM
+543 YFPDIVDIDFTANM
-558 EERLDDVEM
+558 EKRLDDVEM

-580 PGFKESVEN
+580 PDFKKSVEN
-589 AVEKLEKVE
+589 AAEKLEKIE
-598 IKDEESDVVCEK
+598 IKDEETDIVCEK
-610 CGRKMVIKYG
+610 CGRNMVIKYG

-657 KKTKKGRVYYGC
+657 KKTKKGRIYYGC
-669 EHHPECGFMSWNKPT
+669 EHNGDGCDFMSWNKPT
-684 GEKCPRCGAFL
+684 GEKCPECGAFL

-711 CGYVQEKPVEETAE
+711 CGYMKEKPAEEE
-725 A
+725 NEE

>member
-1 MANTATAEAK
+1 MAKTATAEKEAK
-11 KTSAKKPAAKK
+11 KTTKKKATVKK
-22 AAVKKNTKTGKKYL
+22 AAKTGKKYL

-59 ASMGHIRDMP
+59 ASMGHVRDMP
-69 KSQMGIDFEND
+69 KSQMGIDFEHD

-87 IRGKGELLSKLRKDA
+87 IRGKGELLGKLRKDA
-102 KTADKVY
+102 KAADKVY

-173 LDRMVGYTVS
+173 LDRVVGYTIS

-200 SVALRLICDREEEI
+200 SVALRLICDREGEI
-214 RDFIPEEYWTLGAKL
+214 REFIPEEYWTLGAKL
-229 KDDED
+229 KDADG
-234 KSFEAKFYGKGNEK
+234 KGFEAKFYGKGETK
-248 IELANEGET
+248 TELANEAET
-257 NAVLQGL
+257 NEVLDGLKGKDFAVT
-264 EDKEFQVKEVKTGS
+264 DVKTGS

-355 GEDFVNPE
+355 GDAFVNPE
-363 RIIYKSK
+363 RIVYKSK

-384 VNRTP
+384 VSRTP

-400 YRLYRLIWE
+400 YRLYKLIWE

-417 SAQYDT
+417 PAVYDT
-423 LSVKLLAGEYSFRA
+423 LSVKLSAGDYTFRA
-437 SGSHLRF
+437 SGSRLRF
-444 AGFLEVYNKG
+444 SGFLEAYSKG

-464 LTEGD
+464 LTQGD
-469 KLQAEKLLPEQHF
+469 ILQAEQLLPEQHF
-482 TQPPARFTDASLIK
+482 TQPPARYTDASLIK

-528 LFPTELGELVNDIMR
+528 LFPTDLGEMVDEIMKT
-543 HYFPDIVDIDFTAHM
+543 YFPDIVDIDFTANM
-558 EERLDDVEM
+558 EKRLDDVEM

-580 PGFKESVEN
+580 PDFKKSVEN
-589 AVEKLEKVE
+589 AAEKLEKIE
-598 IKDEESDVVCEK
+598 IKDEETDIICEK
-610 CGRKMVIKYG
+610 CGRNMVIKYG

-657 KKTKKGRVYYGC
+657 KKTKRGRIYYGC
-669 EHHPECGFMSWNKPT
+669 EHNGDGCDFMSWNKPT
-684 GEKCPRCGAFL
+684 GEKCPECGAFL

-711 CGYVQEKPVEETAE
+711 CGYMKEKPAEEE
-725 A
+725 NEE

>member
-1 MANTATAEAK
+1 MAKTATAEKEAK
-11 KTSAKKPAAKK
+11 KTTKKKTTVKK
-22 AAVKKNTKTGKKYL
+22 AAKTGKKYL

-59 ASMGHIRDMP
+59 ASMGHVRDMP
-69 KSQMGIDFEND
+69 KSQMGIDFEHD

-87 IRGKGELLSKLRKDA
+87 IRGKGELLGKLRKDA
-102 KTADKVY
+102 KAADKVY

-173 LDRMVGYTVS
+173 LDRVVGYTIS

-200 SVALRLICDREEEI
+200 SVALRLICDREGEI
-214 RDFIPEEYWTLGAKL
+214 REFIPEEYWTLGVKL
-229 KDDED
+229 KDADG
-234 KSFEAKFYGKGNEK
+234 KGFEAKFYGKGETK
-248 IELANEGET
+248 AELANEAET
-257 NAVLQGL
+257 NEVLDGL
-264 EDKEFQVKEVKTGS
+264 KGKDFTVTDVKTGS

-355 GEDFVNPE
+355 GENFVNPE
-363 RIIYKSK
+363 RIVYKTK

-384 VNRTP
+384 VSRTP

-400 YRLYRLIWE
+400 YRLYKLIWE

-417 SAQYDT
+417 PAVYDT
-423 LSVKLLAGEYSFRA
+423 LSVKLAAGDYTFRA
-437 SGSHLRF
+437 SGSRLRF
-444 AGFLEVYNKG
+444 AGFLEAYNKG
-454 EEEDEKVIPK
+454 EEEDERVIPK
-464 LTEGD
+464 LTQGD
-469 KLQAEKLLPEQHF
+469 ILQAEQLLPEQHF
-482 TQPPARFTDASLIK
+482 TQPPARYTDASLIK

-528 LFPTELGELVNDIMR
+528 LFPTELGEMVDEIMKT
-543 HYFPDIVDIDFTAHM
+543 YFPDIVDIDFTANM
-558 EERLDDVEM
+558 EKRLDDVEM

-580 PGFKESVEN
+580 PDFKKSVEN
-589 AVEKLEKVE
+589 AAEKLEKIE
-598 IKDEESDVVCEK
+598 IKDEETDVVCEK
-610 CGRKMVIKYG
+610 CGRNMVIKYG

-669 EHHPECGFMSWNKPT
+669 EHNGDGCDFMSWNKPT
-684 GEKCPRCGAFL
+684 GEKCPECGAFL

-711 CGYVQEKPVEETAE
+711 CGYMKEKPAEEETE
-725 A
+725 

>member
-1 MANTATAEAK
+1 MAKTATAEKEAK
-11 KTSAKKPAAKK
+11 KTTKKKATVKK
-22 AAVKKNTKTGKKYL
+22 AAKTGKKYL

-59 ASMGHIRDMP
+59 ASMGHVRDMP
-69 KSQMGIDFEND
+69 KSQMGIDFEHD

-87 IRGKGELLSKLRKDA
+87 IRGKGELLGKLRKDA
-102 KTADKVY
+102 KAADKVY

-173 LDRMVGYTVS
+173 LDRVVGYTIS

-200 SVALRLICDREEEI
+200 SVALRLICDREGEI
-214 RDFIPEEYWTLGAKL
+214 REFIPEEYWTLGAKL
-229 KDDED
+229 KDADG
-234 KSFEAKFYGKGNEK
+234 KVFEAKFYGKGETK
-248 IELANEGET
+248 TELANEAET
-257 NAVLQGL
+257 NEVLDGLKGKDFAVT
-264 EDKEFQVKEVKTGS
+264 DVKTGS

-355 GEDFVNPE
+355 GDAFVNPE
-363 RIIYKSK
+363 RIVYKSK

-384 VNRTP
+384 VSRTP

-400 YRLYRLIWE
+400 YRLYKLIWE

-417 SAQYDT
+417 PAVYDT
-423 LSVKLLAGEYSFRA
+423 LSVKLSAGDYTFRA
-437 SGSHLRF
+437 SGSRLRF
-444 AGFLEVYNKG
+444 SGFLEAYSKG

-464 LTEGD
+464 LTQGD
-469 KLQAEKLLPEQHF
+469 ILQAEQLLPEQHF
-482 TQPPARFTDASLIK
+482 TQPPARYTDASLIK

-528 LFPTELGELVNDIMR
+528 LFPTELGEMVDEIMKT
-543 HYFPDIVDIDFTAHM
+543 YFPDIVDIDFTANM
-558 EERLDDVEM
+558 EKRLDDVEM

-580 PGFKESVEN
+580 PDFKKSVEN
-589 AVEKLEKVE
+589 AAEKLEKIE
-598 IKDEESDVVCEK
+598 IKDEETDIVCEK
-610 CGRKMVIKYG
+610 CGRNMVIKYG

-657 KKTKKGRVYYGC
+657 KKTKKGRIYYGC
-669 EHHPECGFMSWNKPT
+669 EHNGDGCDFMSWNKPT
-684 GEKCPRCGAFL
+684 GEKCPECGAFL

-711 CGYVQEKPVEETAE
+711 CGYMKEKPTEEE
-725 A
+725 NEE

>member
-1 MANTATAEAK
+1 MAKTATAEKEAK
-11 KTSAKKPAAKK
+11 KTTKKKATVKK
-22 AAVKKNTKTGKKYL
+22 AAKTGKKYL

-59 ASMGHIRDMP
+59 ASMGHVRDMP
-69 KSQMGIDFEND
+69 KSQMGIDFEHD

-87 IRGKGELLSKLRKDA
+87 IRGKGELLGKLRKDA
-102 KTADKVY
+102 KAADKVY

-173 LDRMVGYTVS
+173 LDRVVGYTIS

-200 SVALRLICDREEEI
+200 SVALRLICDREGEI
-214 RDFIPEEYWTLGAKL
+214 REFIPEEYWTLGAKL
-229 KDDED
+229 KDADG
-234 KSFEAKFYGKGNEK
+234 KVFEAKFYGKGETK
-248 IELANEGET
+248 TELANEAET
-257 NAVLQGL
+257 NEVLDGLKGKDFAVT
-264 EDKEFQVKEVKTGS
+264 DVKTGS

-355 GEDFVNPE
+355 GDAFVNPE
-363 RIIYKSK
+363 RIVYKSK

-384 VNRTP
+384 VSRTP

-400 YRLYRLIWE
+400 YRLYKLIWE

-417 SAQYDT
+417 PAVYDT
-423 LSVKLLAGEYSFRA
+423 LSVKLSAGDYTFRA
-437 SGSHLRF
+437 SGSRLRF
-444 AGFLEVYNKG
+444 SGFLEAYSKG

-464 LTEGD
+464 LTQGD
-469 KLQAEKLLPEQHF
+469 ILQVEQLLPEQHF
-482 TQPPARFTDASLIK
+482 TQPPARYTDASLIK

-528 LFPTELGELVNDIMR
+528 LFPTELGEMVDEIMKT
-543 HYFPDIVDIDFTAHM
+543 YFPDIVDIDFTANM
-558 EERLDDVEM
+558 EKRLDDVEM

-580 PGFKESVEN
+580 PDFKKSVEN
-589 AVEKLEKVE
+589 AAEKLEKIE
-598 IKDEESDVVCEK
+598 IKDEETDIICEK
-610 CGRKMVIKYG
+610 CGRNMVIKYG

-657 KKTKKGRVYYGC
+657 KKTKKGRIYYGC
-669 EHHPECGFMSWNKPT
+669 EHNGDGCDFMSWNKPT
-684 GEKCPRCGAFL
+684 GEKCPECGAFL

-711 CGYVQEKPVEETAE
+711 CGYMKEKPAEEE
-725 A
+725 NEE

>member
-1 MANTATAEAK
+1 MAKTATAEKEAK
-11 KTSAKKPAAKK
+11 KTTKKKATVKK
-22 AAVKKNTKTGKKYL
+22 AAKTGKKYL

-59 ASMGHIRDMP
+59 ASMGHVRDMP
-69 KSQMGIDFEND
+69 KSQMGIDFEHD

-87 IRGKGELLSKLRKDA
+87 IRGKGELLGKLRKDA
-102 KTADKVY
+102 KAADKVY

-173 LDRMVGYTVS
+173 LDRVVGYTIS

-200 SVALRLICDREEEI
+200 SVALRLICDREGEI
-214 RDFIPEEYWTLGAKL
+214 REFIPEEYWTLGAKL
-229 KDDED
+229 KDADG
-234 KSFEAKFYGKGNEK
+234 KGFEAKFYGKGETK
-248 IELANEGET
+248 TELANEAET
-257 NAVLQGL
+257 NEVLDGLKGKDFAVT
-264 EDKEFQVKEVKTGS
+264 DVKTGS

-355 GEDFVNPE
+355 GDAFVNPE
-363 RIIYKSK
+363 RIVYKSK

-384 VNRTP
+384 VSRTP

-400 YRLYRLIWE
+400 YRLYKLIWE

-417 SAQYDT
+417 PAVYDT
-423 LSVKLLAGEYSFRA
+423 LSVKLSAGDYTFRA
-437 SGSHLRF
+437 SGSRLRF
-444 AGFLEVYNKG
+444 SGFLEAYSKG

-464 LTEGD
+464 LTQGD
-469 KLQAEKLLPEQHF
+469 ILQAEQLLPEQHF
-482 TQPPARFTDASLIK
+482 TQPPARYTDASLIK

-528 LFPTELGELVNDIMR
+528 LFPTELGEMVDEIMKT
-543 HYFPDIVDIDFTAHM
+543 YFPDIVDIDFTANM
-558 EERLDDVEM
+558 EKRLDDVEM

-580 PGFKESVEN
+580 PDFKKSVEN
-589 AVEKLEKVE
+589 AAEKLEKIE
-598 IKDEESDVVCEK
+598 IKDEETDIICEK
-610 CGRKMVIKYG
+610 CGRNMVIKYG

-628 PGFPECQNAKPYFEE
+628 RGFPDCHNAKPYF
-643 AGVNCPECGGKVLI
+643 
-657 KKTKKGRVYYGC
+657 
-669 EHHPECGFMSWNKPT
+669 
-684 GEKCPRCGAFL
+684 
-695 EEKGRKNPK
+695 
-704 IVCSNEK
+704 
-711 CGYVQEKPVEETAE
+711 
-725 A
+725 

>member
-1 MANTATAEAK
+1 MAKTATAEKEAK
-11 KTSAKKPAAKK
+11 KTTKKKATVKK
-22 AAVKKNTKTGKKYL
+22 AAKTGKKYL

-59 ASMGHIRDMP
+59 ASMGHVRDMP
-69 KSQMGIDFEND
+69 KSQMGIDFEHD

-87 IRGKGELLSKLRKDA
+87 IRGKGELLGKLRKDA
-102 KTADKVY
+102 KAADKVY

-173 LDRMVGYTVS
+173 LDRVVGYTIS

-200 SVALRLICDREEEI
+200 SVALRLICDREGEI
-214 RDFIPEEYWTLGAKL
+214 REFIPEEYWTLGAKL
-229 KDDED
+229 KDADG
-234 KSFEAKFYGKGNEK
+234 KGFEAKLYGKGETK
-248 IELANEGET
+248 TELANEAET
-257 NAVLQGL
+257 NEVLDGLKGKDFAVT
-264 EDKEFQVKEVKTGS
+264 DVKTGS

-355 GEDFVNPE
+355 GDAFVNPE
-363 RIIYKSK
+363 RIVYKSK

-384 VNRTP
+384 VSRTP

-400 YRLYRLIWE
+400 YRLYKLIWE

-417 SAQYDT
+417 PAVYDT
-423 LSVKLLAGEYSFRA
+423 LSVKLSAGDYTFRA
-437 SGSHLRF
+437 SGSRLRF
-444 AGFLEVYNKG
+444 SGFLEAYSKG

-464 LTEGD
+464 LTQGD
-469 KLQAEKLLPEQHF
+469 ILQAEQLLPEQHF
-482 TQPPARFTDASLIK
+482 TQPPARYTDASLIK

-528 LFPTELGELVNDIMR
+528 LFPTELGEMVDEIMKT
-543 HYFPDIVDIDFTAHM
+543 YFPDIVDIDFTANM
-558 EERLDDVEM
+558 EKRLDDVEM

-580 PGFKESVEN
+580 PDFKKSVEN
-589 AVEKLEKVE
+589 AAEKLEKIE
-598 IKDEESDVVCEK
+598 IKDEETDIVCEK
-610 CGRKMVIKYG
+610 CGRNMVIKYG

-657 KKTKKGRVYYGC
+657 KKTKKGRIYYGC
-669 EHHPECGFMSWNKPT
+669 EHNGDGCDFMSWNKPT
-684 GEKCPRCGAFL
+684 GEKCPECGAFL

-711 CGYVQEKPVEETAE
+711 CGYMKEKPAEEDNE
-725 A
+725 E

>member
-1 MANTATAEAK
+1 MAKTATAEKEAK
-11 KTSAKKPAAKK
+11 KTTKKKATVKK
-22 AAVKKNTKTGKKYL
+22 AAKTGKKYL

-59 ASMGHIRDMP
+59 ASMGHVRDMP
-69 KSQMGIDFEND
+69 KSQMGIDFEHD

-87 IRGKGELLSKLRKDA
+87 IRGKGELLGKLRKDA
-102 KTADKVY
+102 KAADKVY

-173 LDRMVGYTVS
+173 LDRVVGYTIS

-200 SVALRLICDREEEI
+200 SVALRLICDREGEI
-214 RDFIPEEYWTLGAKL
+214 REFIPEEYWTLGAKL
-229 KDDED
+229 KDADG
-234 KSFEAKFYGKGNEK
+234 KGFEAKFYGKGETK
-248 IELANEGET
+248 TELANEAET
-257 NAVLQGL
+257 NEVLDGLKSKDFAVT
-264 EDKEFQVKEVKTGS
+264 DVKTGS

-355 GEDFVNPE
+355 GDAFVNPE
-363 RIIYKSK
+363 RIVYKSK

-384 VNRTP
+384 VSRTP

-400 YRLYRLIWE
+400 YRLYKLIWE

-417 SAQYDT
+417 PAVYDT
-423 LSVKLLAGEYSFRA
+423 LSVKLSAGDYTFRA
-437 SGSHLRF
+437 SGSRLRF
-444 AGFLEVYNKG
+444 SGFLEAYSKG

-464 LTEGD
+464 LTQGD
-469 KLQAEKLLPEQHF
+469 ILQAEQLLPEQHF
-482 TQPPARFTDASLIK
+482 TQPPARYTDASLIK

-528 LFPTELGELVNDIMR
+528 LFPTELGEMVDEIMKT
-543 HYFPDIVDIDFTAHM
+543 YFPDIVDIDFTANM
-558 EERLDDVEM
+558 EKRLDDVEM

-580 PGFKESVEN
+580 PDFKKSVEN
-589 AVEKLEKVE
+589 AAEKLEKIE
-598 IKDEESDVVCEK
+598 IKDEETDIVCEK
-610 CGRKMVIKYG
+610 CGRNMVIKYG

-657 KKTKKGRVYYGC
+657 KKTKRGRIYYGC
-669 EHHPECGFMSWNKPT
+669 EHNGDGCDFMSWNKPT
-684 GEKCPRCGAFL
+684 GEKCPECGAFL

-711 CGYVQEKPVEETAE
+711 CGYMKEKPAEEE
-725 A
+725 NEE

>member
-1 MANTATAEAK
+1 MAKTATAEKEAK
-11 KTSAKKPAAKK
+11 KTTKKKATVKK
-22 AAVKKNTKTGKKYL
+22 AAKTGKKYL

-59 ASMGHIRDMP
+59 ASMGHVRDMP
-69 KSQMGIDFEND
+69 KSQMGIDFEHD

-87 IRGKGELLSKLRKDA
+87 IRGKGELLGKLRKDA
-102 KTADKVY
+102 KAADKVY

-173 LDRMVGYTVS
+173 LDRVVGDTIS

-200 SVALRLICDREEEI
+200 SVALRLICDREGEI
-214 RDFIPEEYWTLGAKL
+214 REFIPEEYWTLGAKL
-229 KDDED
+229 KDADG
-234 KSFEAKFYGKGNEK
+234 KGFEAKFYGKGETK
-248 IELANEGET
+248 TELANEAET
-257 NAVLQGL
+257 NEVLDGLKGKDFAVT
-264 EDKEFQVKEVKTGS
+264 DVKTGS

-355 GEDFVNPE
+355 GDAFVNPE
-363 RIIYKSK
+363 RIVYKSK

-384 VNRTP
+384 VSRTP

-400 YRLYRLIWE
+400 YRLYKLIWE

-417 SAQYDT
+417 PAVYDT
-423 LSVKLLAGEYSFRA
+423 LSVKLSAGDYTFRA
-437 SGSHLRF
+437 SGSRLRF
-444 AGFLEVYNKG
+444 SGFLEAYSKG

-464 LTEGD
+464 LTQGD
-469 KLQAEKLLPEQHF
+469 ILQAEQLLPEQHF
-482 TQPPARFTDASLIK
+482 TQPPARYTDASLIK
-496 TLEEIGVGRPS
+496 TPEEIGVGRPS

-528 LFPTELGELVNDIMR
+528 LFPTELGEMVDEIMKT
-543 HYFPDIVDIDFTAHM
+543 YFPDIVDIDFTANM
-558 EERLDDVEM
+558 EKRLDDVEM

-580 PGFKESVEN
+580 PDFKKSVEN
-589 AVEKLEKVE
+589 AAEKLEKIE
-598 IKDEESDVVCEK
+598 IKDEETDIICEK
-610 CGRKMVIKYG
+610 CGRNMVIKYG

-657 KKTKKGRVYYGC
+657 KKTKKGRIYYGC
-669 EHHPECGFMSWNKPT
+669 EHNGDGCDFMSWNKPT
-684 GEKCPRCGAFL
+684 GEKCPECGAFL

-711 CGYVQEKPVEETAE
+711 CGYQYGSE
-725 A
+725 AK

>member
-1 MANTATAEAK
+1 MAKTATAEKEAK
-11 KTSAKKPAAKK
+11 KTTKKKATVKK
-22 AAVKKNTKTGKKYL
+22 AAKTGKKYL

-59 ASMGHIRDMP
+59 ASMGHVRDMP
-69 KSQMGIDFEND
+69 KSQMGIDFEHD

-87 IRGKGELLSKLRKDA
+87 IRGKGELLGKLRKDA
-102 KTADKVY
+102 KAADKVY

-173 LDRMVGYTVS
+173 LDRVVGYTIS

-200 SVALRLICDREEEI
+200 SVALRLICDREGEI
-214 RDFIPEEYWTLGAKL
+214 REFIPEEYWTLGAKL
-229 KDDED
+229 KDADG
-234 KSFEAKFYGKGNEK
+234 KVFEAKFYGKGETK
-248 IELANEGET
+248 TELANEAET
-257 NAVLQGL
+257 NEALDGLKGKDFAVT
-264 EDKEFQVKEVKTGS
+264 DVKTGS

-355 GEDFVNPE
+355 GDAFVNPE
-363 RIIYKSK
+363 RIVYKSK

-384 VNRTP
+384 VSRTP

-400 YRLYRLIWE
+400 YRLYKLIWE

-417 SAQYDT
+417 PAVYDT
-423 LSVKLLAGEYSFRA
+423 LSVKLSAGDYTFRA
-437 SGSHLRF
+437 SGSRLRF
-444 AGFLEVYNKG
+444 SGFLEAYSKG

-464 LTEGD
+464 LTQGD
-469 KLQAEKLLPEQHF
+469 ILQAEQLLPEQHF
-482 TQPPARFTDASLIK
+482 TQPPARYTDASLIK

-528 LFPTELGELVNDIMR
+528 LFPTELGEMVDEIMKT
-543 HYFPDIVDIDFTAHM
+543 YFPDIVDIDFTANM
-558 EERLDDVEM
+558 EKRLDDVEM

-580 PGFKESVEN
+580 PDFKKSVEN
-589 AVEKLEKVE
+589 AAEKLEKIE
-598 IKDEESDVVCEK
+598 IKDEETDIVCEK
-610 CGRKMVIKYG
+610 CGRNMVIKYG

-657 KKTKKGRVYYGC
+657 KKTKKGRIYYGC
-669 EHHPECGFMSWNKPT
+669 EHNGDGCDFMSWNKPT
-684 GEKCPRCGAFL
+684 GEKCPECGAFL

-711 CGYVQEKPVEETAE
+711 CGYMKEKPTEEE
-725 A
+725 NEE

>member
-1 MANTATAEAK
+1 MAKTATAEKEAK
-11 KTSAKKPAAKK
+11 KTTKKKATVKK
-22 AAVKKNTKTGKKYL
+22 AAKTGKKYL

-59 ASMGHIRDMP
+59 ASMGHVRDMP
-69 KSQMGIDFEND
+69 KSQMGIDFEHD

-87 IRGKGELLSKLRKDA
+87 IRGKGELLGKLRKDA
-102 KTADKVY
+102 KAADKVY

-173 LDRMVGYTVS
+173 LDRVVGYTIS

-200 SVALRLICDREEEI
+200 SVALRLICDREGEI
-214 RDFIPEEYWTLGAKL
+214 REFIPEEYWTLGAKL
-229 KDDED
+229 KDADG
-234 KSFEAKFYGKGNEK
+234 KGFEAKFYGKGETK
-248 IELANEGET
+248 TELANEAET
-257 NAVLQGL
+257 NEVLDGLKGKDFAVT
-264 EDKEFQVKEVKTGS
+264 DVKTGS

-355 GEDFVNPE
+355 GDAFVNPE
-363 RIIYKSK
+363 RIVYKSK

-384 VNRTP
+384 VSRTP

-400 YRLYRLIWE
+400 YRLYKLIWE

-417 SAQYDT
+417 PAVYDT
-423 LSVKLLAGEYSFRA
+423 LSVKLSAGDYTFRA
-437 SGSHLRF
+437 SGSRLRF
-444 AGFLEVYNKG
+444 SGFLEAYSKG

-464 LTEGD
+464 LTQGD
-469 KLQAEKLLPEQHF
+469 ILQAERLLPEQHF
-482 TQPPARFTDASLIK
+482 TQPPARYTDASLIK

-528 LFPTELGELVNDIMR
+528 LFPTELGEMVDEIMKT
-543 HYFPDIVDIDFTAHM
+543 YFPDIVDIDFTANM
-558 EERLDDVEM
+558 EKRLDDVEM

-580 PGFKESVEN
+580 PDFKKSVEN
-589 AVEKLEKVE
+589 AAEKLEKIE
-598 IKDEESDVVCEK
+598 IKDEETDIVCEK
-610 CGRKMVIKYG
+610 CGRNMVIKYG

-657 KKTKKGRVYYGC
+657 KKTKRGRIYYGC
-669 EHHPECGFMSWNKPT
+669 EHNGDGCDFMSWNKPT
-684 GEKCPRCGAFL
+684 GEKCPECGAFL

-711 CGYVQEKPVEETAE
+711 CGYMKEKPAEEE
-725 A
+725 NEE

>member
-1 MANTATAEAK
+1 MAKTATAEKEAK
-11 KTSAKKPAAKK
+11 KTTKKKATVKK
-22 AAVKKNTKTGKKYL
+22 AAKTGKKYL

-59 ASMGHIRDMP
+59 ASMGHVRDMP
-69 KSQMGIDFEND
+69 KSQMGIDFEHD

-87 IRGKGELLSKLRKDA
+87 IRGKGELLGKLRKDA
-102 KTADKVY
+102 KAADKVY

-173 LDRMVGYTVS
+173 LDRVVGYTIS

-200 SVALRLICDREEEI
+200 SVALRLICDREGEI
-214 RDFIPEEYWTLGAKL
+214 REFIPEEYWTLGAKL
-229 KDDED
+229 KDADG
-234 KSFEAKFYGKGNEK
+234 KVFEAKFYGKGETK
-248 IELANEGET
+248 TELANEAET
-257 NAVLQGL
+257 NEVLDGLKGKDFAVT
-264 EDKEFQVKEVKTGS
+264 DVKTGS

-355 GEDFVNPE
+355 GDAFVNPE
-363 RIIYKSK
+363 RIVYKSK

-384 VNRTP
+384 VSRTP

-400 YRLYRLIWE
+400 YRLYKLIWE

-417 SAQYDT
+417 PAVYDT
-423 LSVKLLAGEYSFRA
+423 LSVKLSAGDYTFRA
-437 SGSHLRF
+437 SGSRLRF
-444 AGFLEVYNKG
+444 SGFLEAYSKG

-464 LTEGD
+464 LTQGD
-469 KLQAEKLLPEQHF
+469 ILQAEQLLPEQHF
-482 TQPPARFTDASLIK
+482 TQPPARYTDASLIK

-528 LFPTELGELVNDIMR
+528 LFPTELGEMVDEIMKT
-543 HYFPDIVDIDFTAHM
+543 YFPDIVDIDFTANM
-558 EERLDDVEM
+558 EKRLDDVEM

-580 PGFKESVEN
+580 PDFKKSVEN
-589 AVEKLEKVE
+589 AAEKLEKIE
-598 IKDEESDVVCEK
+598 IKDEETDIICEK
-610 CGRKMVIKYG
+610 CGRNMVIKYG

-643 AGVNCPECGGKVLI
+643 AGVNCPECGGKVLP
-657 KKTKKGRVYYGC
+657 RRESMRVLNLFVYYTV
-669 EHHPECGFMSWNKPT
+669 W
-684 GEKCPRCGAFL
+684 
-695 EEKGRKNPK
+695 
-704 IVCSNEK
+704 
-711 CGYVQEKPVEETAE
+711 
-725 A
+725 

>member
-1 MANTATAEAK
+1 MAKTATAEKEAK
-11 KTSAKKPAAKK
+11 KTTKKKATVKK
-22 AAVKKNTKTGKKYL
+22 AAKTGKKYL

-59 ASMGHIRDMP
+59 ASMGHVRDMP
-69 KSQMGIDFEND
+69 KSQMGIDFEHD

-87 IRGKGELLSKLRKDA
+87 IRGKGELLGKLRKDA
-102 KTADKVY
+102 KAADKVY

-173 LDRMVGYTVS
+173 LDRVVGYTIS

-200 SVALRLICDREEEI
+200 SVALRLICDREGEI
-214 RDFIPEEYWTLGAKL
+214 REFIPEEYWTLGAKL
-229 KDDED
+229 KDADG
-234 KSFEAKFYGKGNEK
+234 KVFEAKFYGKGETK
-248 IELANEGET
+248 TELANEAET
-257 NAVLQGL
+257 NEVLDGLKGKDFAVT
-264 EDKEFQVKEVKTGS
+264 DVKTGS

-355 GEDFVNPE
+355 RDAFVNPE
-363 RIIYKSK
+363 RIVYKSK

-384 VNRTP
+384 VSRTP

-417 SAQYDT
+417 PAVYDT
-423 LSVKLLAGEYSFRA
+423 LSVKLSAGDYTFRA
-437 SGSHLRF
+437 SGSRLRF
-444 AGFLEVYNKG
+444 SGFLEAYSKG

-464 LTEGD
+464 LTQGD
-469 KLQAEKLLPEQHF
+469 ILQAEHLLPEQHF
-482 TQPPARFTDASLIK
+482 TQPPARYTDASLIK

-528 LFPTELGELVNDIMR
+528 LFPTELGEMVDEIMKT
-543 HYFPDIVDIDFTAHM
+543 YFPDIVDIDFTANM
-558 EERLDDVEM
+558 EKRLDDVEM

-580 PGFKESVEN
+580 PDFKKSVEN
-589 AVEKLEKVE
+589 AAEKLEKIE
-598 IKDEESDVVCEK
+598 IKDEETDIVCEK
-610 CGRKMVIKYG
+610 CGRNMVIKYG

-657 KKTKKGRVYYGC
+657 KKTKKGRIYYGC
-669 EHHPECGFMSWNKPT
+669 EHNGDGCDFMSWNKPT
-684 GEKCPRCGAFL
+684 GEKCPECGAFL

-711 CGYVQEKPVEETAE
+711 CGYMKEKPTEEE
-725 A
+725 NEE

>member
-1 MANTATAEAK
+1 MAKTATAEKEAK
-11 KTSAKKPAAKK
+11 KTTKKKATVKK
-22 AAVKKNTKTGKKYL
+22 AAKTGKKYL

-59 ASMGHIRDMP
+59 ASMGHVRDMP
-69 KSQMGIDFEND
+69 KSQMGIDFEHD

-87 IRGKGELLSKLRKDA
+87 IRGKGELLGKLRKDA
-102 KTADKVY
+102 KAADKVY

-173 LDRMVGYTVS
+173 LDRVVGYTIS

-200 SVALRLICDREEEI
+200 SVALRLICDREGEI

-229 KDDED
+229 KDADG
-234 KSFEAKFYGKGNEK
+234 KVFEAKFYGKGETK
-248 IELANEGET
+248 TELANEAET
-257 NAVLQGL
+257 NEVLDGLKGKDFAVT
-264 EDKEFQVKEVKTGS
+264 DVKTGS

-355 GEDFVNPE
+355 GDAFVNPE
-363 RIIYKSK
+363 RIVYKSK

-384 VNRTP
+384 VSRTP

-400 YRLYRLIWE
+400 YRLYKLIWE

-417 SAQYDT
+417 PAVYDT
-423 LSVKLLAGEYSFRA
+423 LSVKLSAGDYTFRA
-437 SGSHLRF
+437 SGSRLRF
-444 AGFLEVYNKG
+444 SGFLEAYSKG

-464 LTEGD
+464 LTQGD
-469 KLQAEKLLPEQHF
+469 ILQAEQLLPEQHF
-482 TQPPARFTDASLIK
+482 TQPPARYTDASLIK

-528 LFPTELGELVNDIMR
+528 LFATELGEMVDEIMKT
-543 HYFPDIVDIDFTAHM
+543 YFPDIVDIDFTANM
-558 EERLDDVEM
+558 EKRLDDVEM

-580 PGFKESVEN
+580 PDFKKSVEN
-589 AVEKLEKVE
+589 AAEKLEKIE
-598 IKDEESDVVCEK
+598 IKDEETDIICEK
-610 CGRKMVIKYG
+610 CGRNMVIKYG

-657 KKTKKGRVYYGC
+657 KKTKKGRIYYGC
-669 EHHPECGFMSWNKPT
+669 EHNGDGCDFMSWNKPT
-684 GEKCPRCGAFL
+684 GEKCPECGAFL

-711 CGYVQEKPVEETAE
+711 CGYMKEKPAEEE
-725 A
+725 NEE

>member
-1 MANTATAEAK
+1 MA
-11 KTSAKKPAAKK
+11 
-22 AAVKKNTKTGKKYL
+22 KYL

-59 ASMGHIRDMP
+59 ASMGHVRDMP
-69 KSQMGIDFEND
+69 KSQMGIDFEHD

-87 IRGKGELLSKLRKDA
+87 IRGKGELLGKLRKDA
-102 KTADKVY
+102 KAADKVY

-173 LDRMVGYTVS
+173 LDRVVGYTIS

-200 SVALRLICDREEEI
+200 SVALRLICDREGEI
-214 RDFIPEEYWTLGAKL
+214 REFIPEEYWTLGAKL
-229 KDDED
+229 KDADG
-234 KSFEAKFYGKGNEK
+234 KVFEAKFYGKGETK
-248 IELANEGET
+248 TELANEAET
-257 NAVLQGL
+257 NEVLDGLKGKDFAVT
-264 EDKEFQVKEVKTGS
+264 DVKTGS

-355 GEDFVNPE
+355 GDAFVNPE
-363 RIIYKSK
+363 RIVYKSK

-384 VNRTP
+384 VSRTP

-400 YRLYRLIWE
+400 YRLYKLIWE

-417 SAQYDT
+417 PAVYDT
-423 LSVKLLAGEYSFRA
+423 LSVKLSAGDYTFRA
-437 SGSHLRF
+437 SGSRLRF
-444 AGFLEVYNKG
+444 SGFLEAYSKG

-464 LTEGD
+464 LTQGD
-469 KLQAEKLLPEQHF
+469 ILQAEQLLPEQHF
-482 TQPPARFTDASLIK
+482 TQPPARYTDASLIK

-528 LFPTELGELVNDIMR
+528 LFPTELGEMVDEIMKT
-543 HYFPDIVDIDFTAHM
+543 YFPDIVDIDFTANM
-558 EERLDDVEM
+558 EKRLDDVEM

-580 PGFKESVEN
+580 PDFKKSVEN
-589 AVEKLEKVE
+589 AAEKLEKIE
-598 IKDEESDVVCEK
+598 IKDEETDIICEK
-610 CGRKMVIKYG
+610 CGRNMVIKYG

-657 KKTKKGRVYYGC
+657 KKTKRGRIYYGC
-669 EHHPECGFMSWNKPT
+669 EHNGDGCDFMSWNKPT
-684 GEKCPRCGAFL
+684 GEKCPECGAFL

-711 CGYVQEKPVEETAE
+711 CGYMKEKPTEEE
-725 A
+725 NEE

>member
-1 MANTATAEAK
+1 MAKTATAEKEAK
-11 KTSAKKPAAKK
+11 KTTKKKATVKK
-22 AAVKKNTKTGKKYL
+22 AAKTGKKYL

-59 ASMGHIRDMP
+59 ASMGHVRDMP
-69 KSQMGIDFEND
+69 KSQMGIDFEHD

-87 IRGKGELLSKLRKDA
+87 IRGKGELLGKLRKDA
-102 KTADKVY
+102 KAADKVY

-173 LDRMVGYTVS
+173 LDRVVGYTIS

-200 SVALRLICDREEEI
+200 SVALRLICDREGEI
-214 RDFIPEEYWTLGAKL
+214 REFIPEEYWTLGAKL
-229 KDDED
+229 KDADG
-234 KSFEAKFYGKGNEK
+234 KGFEAKFYGKGETK
-248 IELANEGET
+248 TELANEAET
-257 NAVLQGL
+257 NEVLDGLKGKDFAVT
-264 EDKEFQVKEVKTGS
+264 DVKTGS

-355 GEDFVNPE
+355 GDAFVNPE
-363 RIIYKSK
+363 RIVYKSK

-384 VNRTP
+384 VSRTP

-400 YRLYRLIWE
+400 YRLYKLIWE

-417 SAQYDT
+417 PAVYDT
-423 LSVKLLAGEYSFRA
+423 LSVKLSAGDYTFRA
-437 SGSHLRF
+437 SGSRLRF
-444 AGFLEVYNKG
+444 SGFLEAYSKG

-464 LTEGD
+464 LTQGD
-469 KLQAEKLLPEQHF
+469 ILQAEQLLPEQHF
-482 TQPPARFTDASLIK
+482 TQPPARYTDASLIK

-528 LFPTELGELVNDIMR
+528 LFPTELGEMVDEIMKT
-543 HYFPDIVDIDFTAHM
+543 YFPDIVDIDFTANM
-558 EERLDDVEM
+558 EKRLDDVEM

-580 PGFKESVEN
+580 PDFKKSVEN
-589 AVEKLEKVE
+589 AAEKLEKIE
-598 IKDEESDVVCEK
+598 IKDEETDIVCEK
-610 CGRKMVIKYG
+610 CGRNMVIKYG

-657 KKTKKGRVYYGC
+657 KKTKKGRIYYGC
-669 EHHPECGFMSWNKPT
+669 EHNGDGCDFMSWNKST
-684 GEKCPRCGAFL
+684 GEKCPECGAFL

-711 CGYVQEKPVEETAE
+711 CGYMKEKPTEEE
-725 A
+725 NEE

>member
-1 MANTATAEAK
+1 MAKTATAEKEAK
-11 KTSAKKPAAKK
+11 KTTKKKATVKK
-22 AAVKKNTKTGKKYL
+22 AAKTGKKYL

-59 ASMGHIRDMP
+59 ASMGHVRDMP
-69 KSQMGIDFEND
+69 KSQMGIDFEHD

-87 IRGKGELLSKLRKDA
+87 IRGKGELLGKLRKDA
-102 KTADKVY
+102 KAADKVY

-173 LDRMVGYTVS
+173 LDRVVGYTIS

-200 SVALRLICDREEEI
+200 SVALRLICDREGEI
-214 RDFIPEEYWTLGAKL
+214 REFIPEEYWTLGAKL
-229 KDDED
+229 KDADG
-234 KSFEAKFYGKGNEK
+234 KGFEAKFYGKGETK
-248 IELANEGET
+248 TELANEAET
-257 NAVLQGL
+257 NEVLDGLKGKDFAVT
-264 EDKEFQVKEVKTGS
+264 DVKTGS

-355 GEDFVNPE
+355 GDAFVNPE
-363 RIIYKSK
+363 RIVYKSK

-384 VNRTP
+384 VSRTP

-400 YRLYRLIWE
+400 YRLYKLIWE

-417 SAQYDT
+417 PAVYDT
-423 LSVKLLAGEYSFRA
+423 LSVKLAAGDYTFRA
-437 SGSHLRF
+437 SGSRLRF
-444 AGFLEVYNKG
+444 AGFLEAYSKG

-464 LTEGD
+464 LTHGD
-469 KLQAEKLLPEQHF
+469 ILQAEQLLPEQHF
-482 TQPPARFTDASLIK
+482 TQPPARYTDASLIK

-528 LFPTELGELVNDIMR
+528 LFPTELGEMVDEIMKT
-543 HYFPDIVDIDFTAHM
+543 YFPDIVDIDFTANM
-558 EERLDDVEM
+558 EKRLDDVEM

-580 PGFKESVEN
+580 PDFKKSVEN
-589 AVEKLEKVE
+589 AAEKLEKIE
-598 IKDEESDVVCEK
+598 IKDEETDIVCEK
-610 CGRKMVIKYG
+610 CGRNMVIKYG

-657 KKTKKGRVYYGC
+657 KKTKKGRIYYGC
-669 EHHPECGFMSWNKPT
+669 EHNGDGCDFMSWNKPT
-684 GEKCPRCGAFL
+684 GEKCPECGAFL

-711 CGYVQEKPVEETAE
+711 CGYMKEKPAEEE
-725 A
+725 NEE

>member
-1 MANTATAEAK
+1 MAKTATAEKEAK
-11 KTSAKKPAAKK
+11 KTTKKKATVKK
-22 AAVKKNTKTGKKYL
+22 AAKTGKKYL

-59 ASMGHIRDMP
+59 ASMGHVRDMP
-69 KSQMGIDFEND
+69 KSQMGIDFEHD

-87 IRGKGELLSKLRKDA
+87 IRGKGELLGKLRKDA
-102 KTADKVY
+102 KAADKVY

-173 LDRMVGYTVS
+173 LDRVVGYTIS
-183 DLLWKK
+183 DLLWRK

-200 SVALRLICDREEEI
+200 SVALRLICDREGEI
-214 RDFIPEEYWTLGAKL
+214 REFIPEEYWTLGAKL
-229 KDDED
+229 KDADG
-234 KSFEAKFYGKGNEK
+234 KVFEAKFYGKGETK
-248 IELANEGET
+248 TELANEAET
-257 NAVLQGL
+257 NEVLDGLKGKDFAVT
-264 EDKEFQVKEVKTGS
+264 DVKTGS

-355 GEDFVNPE
+355 GDAFVNPE
-363 RIIYKSK
+363 RIVYKSK

-384 VNRTP
+384 VSRTP

-400 YRLYRLIWE
+400 YRLYKLIWE

-417 SAQYDT
+417 PAVYDT
-423 LSVKLLAGEYSFRA
+423 LSVKLSAGDYTFRA
-437 SGSHLRF
+437 SGSRLRF
-444 AGFLEVYNKG
+444 SGFLEAYSKG

-464 LTEGD
+464 LTQGD
-469 KLQAEKLLPEQHF
+469 ILQAEQLLPEQHF
-482 TQPPARFTDASLIK
+482 TQPPARYTDASLIK

-528 LFPTELGELVNDIMR
+528 LFPTELGEMVDEIMKT
-543 HYFPDIVDIDFTAHM
+543 YFPDIVDIDFTANM
-558 EERLDDVEM
+558 EKRLDDVEM

-580 PGFKESVEN
+580 PDFKKSVEN
-589 AVEKLEKVE
+589 AAEKLEKIE
-598 IKDEESDVVCEK
+598 IKDEETDIICEK
-610 CGRKMVIKYG
+610 CGRNMVIKYG

-657 KKTKKGRVYYGC
+657 KKTKRGRIYYGC
-669 EHHPECGFMSWNKPT
+669 EHNGDGCDFMSWNKPT
-684 GEKCPRCGAFL
+684 GEKCPECGAFL

-711 CGYVQEKPVEETAE
+711 CGYMKEKPTEEE
-725 A
+725 NEE